1 MDAALLVEVERDR
14 RLITNE
20 PVIGTDYAYFA
31 YTAIFE
37 YSELNS
43 DAYKCKEVHQQPVM
57 NALTSTP
64 SQRDV
69 RVHDLI

>member
-1 MDAALLVEVERDR
+1 MDAALLVEVERD

-43 DAYKCKEVHQQPVM
+43 DAYKRKV
-57 NALTSTP
+57 
-64 SQRDV
+64 
-69 RVHDLI
+69 